1 MKKITRS
8 ALLPYSAT
16 QIYNLVNDVNA
27 YPAFLPWCGG
37 ARVVSQNG
45 LEMIAEVTIAKAGI
59 KQTFRTRNHLVPP
72 ERIGMQL
79 EQGPFKALTGEWTFK
94 ALDVDA
100 CKIFFEVEF
109 EVNSLLGLALGPIF
123 EHIASTMVDSFCER
137 AKHVYG

>member
-1 MKKITRS
+1 M
-8 ALLPYSAT
+8 
-16 QIYNLVNDVNA
+16 QIYNLVNDVTH
-27 YPAFLPWCGG
+27 YPSFLPWCGG
-37 ARVVSQNG
+37 TRIVSESAI
-45 LEMIAEVTIAKAGI
+45 EMIAEITIAKAGLH
-59 KQTFRTRNHLVPP
+59 QTFRTRNHLVPG

-79 EQGPFKALTGEWTFK
+79 EKGPFKTLNGEWTFK

-137 AKHVYG
+137 AKQVYG